1 VREVRKHYVNVRFSE
16 SEYENLATLM
26 RLAGYRNRSKFIRE
40 SLLSTRCR
48 RRNLSRN
55 EANLSK
61 QIELLRAEIRRVGV
75 NYNQRVKTLNTLAK
89 FRDRQGRMI
98 VSATD
103 IEHDMTDMKRMM
115 DAMVSKV
122 SLIEKEVTDFIRL
135 NSDDESSSGDS
146 SGKIFESKDD
156 DDG

>member
-1 VREVRKHYVNVRFSE
+1 MREVRKHYVNVRFSE

-26 RLAGYRNRSKFIRE
+26 RLAGYRNRSRFIRE

-61 QIELLRAEIRRVGV
+61 QIEFLRAEIRRVGV

-115 DAMVSKV
+115 DTMVSKV
-122 SLIEKEVTDFIRL
+122 CLIEKEVSNYIKL
-135 NSDDESSSGDS
+135 NGADGE
-146 SGKIFESKDD
+146 
-156 DDG
+156 DDGSSDETGGLLFDEDG

>member
-1 VREVRKHYVNVRFSE
+1 MREVRKHYVNVRFSE

-122 SLIEKEVTDFIRL
+122 SMIEKEVTDFSRL

-146 SGKIFESKDD
+146 SGEIFESEDD

>member
-1 VREVRKHYVNVRFSE
+1 MREVRKHYVNVRFSE

-122 SLIEKEVTDFIRL
+122 SMIEKEVTDFISL

-146 SGKIFESKDD
+146 SGEIFESKDD

>member
-1 VREVRKHYVNVRFSE
+1 MREVRKHYVNVRFSE

>member
-1 VREVRKHYVNVRFSE
+1 
-16 SEYENLATLM
+16 M

-135 NSDDESSSGDS
+135 KSDDESSSGDS

>member
-1 VREVRKHYVNVRFSE
+1 MREVRKHYVNVRFSE

-26 RLAGYRNRSKFIRE
+26 RLAGYRNRSRFIRE

-115 DAMVSKV
+115 DTMVSKV
-122 SLIEKEVTDFIRL
+122 CLIEKEVSDYIKL
-135 NSDDESSSGDS
+135 NGADS
-146 SGKIFESKDD
+146 E
-156 DDG
+156 DDGSAVATEGLLFDEDG

>member
-1 VREVRKHYVNVRFSE
+1 MREVRKHYVNVRFSE
-16 SEYENLATLM
+16 AEYENLMTLM

-122 SLIEKEVTDFIRL
+122 SMIEKEVTDFSRL

-146 SGKIFESKDD
+146 SGEIFESEDD

>member
-1 VREVRKHYVNVRFSE
+1 MREVRKHYVNVRFSE

-146 SGKIFESKDD
+146 SGEIFESEDD

>member
-1 VREVRKHYVNVRFSE
+1 MREVRKHYVNVRFSE

-26 RLAGYRNRSKFIRE
+26 RLAGYRNRSRFIRE

-115 DAMVSKV
+115 DTMVSKV
-122 SLIEKEVTDFIRL
+122 CLIEKEVSDYIKL
-135 NSDDESSSGDS
+135 NGADGE
-146 SGKIFESKDD
+146 
-156 DDG
+156 DDGSSDATGGLMFDEDG

>member
-1 VREVRKHYVNVRFSE
+1 MREVRKHYVNVRFSE

-26 RLAGYRNRSKFIRE
+26 RLAGYRNRSRFIRE

-122 SLIEKEVTDFIRL
+122 SMIEKEVTDFISL

-146 SGKIFESKDD
+146 SGEIFESKDD

>member
-1 VREVRKHYVNVRFSE
+1 MREVRKHYVNVRFSE

-26 RLAGYRNRSKFIRE
+26 RLAGYRNRSRFIRE

-55 EANLSK
+55 EANISK

-98 VSATD
+98 VSAAD

-115 DAMVSKV
+115 DTMVSKV
-122 SLIEKEVTDFIRL
+122 SMIEKEVTDFISL

-146 SGKIFESKDD
+146 SGEIFESKDD

>member
-1 VREVRKHYVNVRFSE
+1 MREVRKHYVNVRFSE

-26 RLAGYRNRSKFIRE
+26 RLAGYRNRSRFIRE

-61 QIELLRAEIRRVGV
+61 QLELLRAEIRRVGV

-122 SLIEKEVTDFIRL
+122 SLIAKEVTDFIRL
-135 NSDDESSSGDS
+135 NSDEESSSGDS
-146 SGKIFESKDD
+146 SGEIFESEDD

>member
-1 VREVRKHYVNVRFSE
+1 MREVRKHYVNVRFSE

-26 RLAGYRNRSKFIRE
+26 RLAGYRNRSRFIRE

-115 DAMVSKV
+115 DTMVSKV
-122 SLIEKEVTDFIRL
+122 YLIEKEVSDYIKL
-135 NSDDESSSGDS
+135 NGADGE
-146 SGKIFESKDD
+146 
-156 DDG
+156 DDGSSDETNGMLFDEDG

>member
-1 VREVRKHYVNVRFSE
+1 MREVRKHYVNVRFSE

-75 NYNQRVKTLNTLAK
+75 NYNQRVKTLNTLTK

-146 SGKIFESKDD
+146 SGEIFESEDD

>member
-1 VREVRKHYVNVRFSE
+1 MREVRKHYVNVRFSE

-26 RLAGYRNRSKFIRE
+26 RLAGYRNRSRFIRE

-115 DAMVSKV
+115 DTMVSKV
-122 SLIEKEVTDFIRL
+122 CLIEKEVSDYIKL
-135 NSDDESSSGDS
+135 NGADVE
-146 SGKIFESKDD
+146 
-156 DDG
+156 DDGSAVATEGLLFDEDG

>member
-1 VREVRKHYVNVRFSE
+1 MRFSE

-26 RLAGYRNRSKFIRE
+26 RLAGYRNRSRFIRE

>member
-1 VREVRKHYVNVRFSE
+1 MREVRKHYVNVRFSE

-40 SLLSTRCR
+40 SLLSTKCR

-115 DAMVSKV
+115 DTMVSKV
-122 SLIEKEVTDFIRL
+122 CLIEKEVTDFIRL

-146 SGKIFESKDD
+146 SGEIFESEDD

>member
-1 VREVRKHYVNVRFSE
+1 MRFSE

-26 RLAGYRNRSKFIRE
+26 RLAGYRNRSRFIRE

-115 DAMVSKV
+115 DTMVSKV
-122 SLIEKEVTDFIRL
+122 CLIEKEVSDYIKL
-135 NSDDESSSGDS
+135 NGADGEDGGSAVATEGLLFDE
-146 SGKIFESKDD
+146 
-156 DDG
+156 DG

>member
-1 VREVRKHYVNVRFSE
+1 
-16 SEYENLATLM
+16 M
-26 RLAGYRNRSKFIRE
+26 RLAGYRNRSRFIRE

-115 DAMVSKV
+115 DTMVSKV
-122 SLIEKEVTDFIRL
+122 SLIEKEVTDFIQL
-135 NSDDESSSGDS
+135 SGAD
-146 SGKIFESKDD
+146 GE
-156 DDG
+156 DDGSAVVTDGVLFDEDG

>member
-1 VREVRKHYVNVRFSE
+1 MREVRKHYVNVRFSE

-26 RLAGYRNRSKFIRE
+26 RLAGYRNRSRFIRE

-103 IEHDMTDMKRMM
+103 IEHDITDMKRMM
-115 DAMVSKV
+115 DTMVSKV
-122 SLIEKEVTDFIRL
+122 CLIEKEVSDYIKL
-135 NSDDESSSGDS
+135 NGADS
-146 SGKIFESKDD
+146 E
-156 DDG
+156 DDGSAVATEGLLFDEDG

>member
-1 VREVRKHYVNVRFSE
+1 MREVRKHYVNVRFSE

-26 RLAGYRNRSKFIRE
+26 RLAGYRNRSRFIRE

-115 DAMVSKV
+115 VAMFSKV
-122 SLIEKEVTDFIRL
+122 SMIEKEVTDFISL

-146 SGKIFESKDD
+146 SGEIFESKDD

>member
-1 VREVRKHYVNVRFSE
+1 MREVRKHYVNVRFSE

-26 RLAGYRNRSKFIRE
+26 RLAGYRNRSRFIRE

-75 NYNQRVKTLNTLAK
+75 NYNQRVKTLNILAK

-115 DAMVSKV
+115 DTMVSKV
-122 SLIEKEVTDFIRL
+122 CLIEKEVSDYIKL
-135 NSDDESSSGDS
+135 NGADGE
-146 SGKIFESKDD
+146 
-156 DDG
+156 DDGSSDATCGLLFDEDG

>member
-1 VREVRKHYVNVRFSE
+1 
-16 SEYENLATLM
+16 M
-26 RLAGYRNRSKFIRE
+26 RLAGYRNRSRFIRE

-115 DAMVSKV
+115 DTMASKV
-122 SLIEKEVTDFIRL
+122 CLIEKEVSDYIKLNGTDG
-135 NSDDESSSGDS
+135 E
-146 SGKIFESKDD
+146 
-156 DDG
+156 DDGSAVATEGLLFDEDG

>member
-1 VREVRKHYVNVRFSE
+1 MREVRKHYVNVRFSE

-26 RLAGYRNRSKFIRE
+26 RLAGYRNRSRFIRE

-48 RRNLSRN
+48 RRNLSRT

-115 DAMVSKV
+115 DTMVSKV
-122 SLIEKEVTDFIRL
+122 CLIEKEVSAYIKLNGTDG
-135 NSDDESSSGDS
+135 E
-146 SGKIFESKDD
+146 
-156 DDG
+156 DDGSAVATEGLLFDEDG